1 MNTAFILSFF
11 ILMLVGAP
19 LWVAMALPS
28 IIIVLWSDIPVAL
41 VVQRAFVSV
50 DSFILL
56 AVPLFMLAGK
66 LMNVGGIT
74 RRILDF
80 AMSLVGHFRGGL
92 AQVNIV
98 ASMLFAG
105 ISGSAVADVAG
116 IGTILI
122 PEMVRRRYEAGF
134 SVAVTAA
141 SSMVGPIIPPSIP
154 FIIAGALGGVSVGRL
169 FVGGIVPGLLLGFL
183 LMMITYFIS
192 RVKNHP
198 VEPKAAFRD
207 SVRTLRAS
215 FLAVIMPVIIVG
227 GIVTGVA
234 TPTEVAVLAVLYAL
248 VIGRWVYRDLSWAD
262 VLGAITGVAR
272 EVGVI
277 LSLVA
282 FASVYSY
289 VLTLLRIPQ
298 NLVAA
303 LVSISD
309 NPTVVMLAV
318 NGVLLILGC
327 FITTTPALILTVPV
341 LMPVAHQVG
350 IDPVYFLVV
359 VCFNLTLAMITPPVG
374 IALFIASKIGGVP
387 VARAS
392 AALVPYYLVMLTVLL
407 ALTFV
412 PGLSTWLPRLLS

>member
-1 MNTAFILSFF
+1 MNTVFIVSFF
-11 ILMLVGAP
+11 ALMLIGAP
-19 LWVAMALPS
+19 LWIAMAIPS
-28 IIIVLWSDIPVAL
+28 IIIVFWSDIPIAL
-41 VVQRAFVSV
+41 VVQRAFVSI

-80 AMSLVGHFRGGL
+80 AMSLVGHLRGGL

-98 ASMLFAG
+98 ASMIFAG

-122 PEMVRRRYEAGF
+122 PEMVRRRYDAAF

-183 LMMITYFIS
+183 LLLITYFIS
-192 RVKNHP
+192 RMRNYP
-198 VEPKAAFRD
+198 VEKRATIPESFTSFRK
-207 SVRTLRAS
+207 S

-227 GIVTGVA
+227 GIITGVA
-234 TPTEVAVLAVLYAL
+234 TPTEVAVLAVVYAL
-248 VIGRWVYRDLSWAD
+248 VVGRWVYRDLEWSD
-262 VLGAITGVAR
+262 VLGAFTSVTK
-272 EVGVI
+272 EVSII
-277 LSLVA
+277 LTLVA

-289 VLTLLRIPQ
+289 VLTLLHIPQ
-298 NLVAA
+298 SLVAA

-341 LMPVAHQVG
+341 LMPVAHQLH

-374 IALFIASKIGGVP
+374 IALFIASKVGDVP
-387 VARAS
+387 VARSAS
-392 AALVPYYLVMLTVLL
+392 ALVPYYFVMLGVLL
-407 ALTFV
+407 LLTFV
-412 PGLSTWLPRLLS
+412 PSLSTWLPRLLS